1 MLKIKKFISVVVVL
15 MFAWSIGQSQSCK
28 DFHLGFCPI
37 PDFTYYY
44 NQQSQSMEFR
54 VGEKKEVHIIAYE
67 NTDYFISICKHRK
80 FNTLQLKLYTDDP
93 RELIYDN
100 ATNAF
105 ADTLKFANRET
116 RRLVLELSIP
126 NERNDPKDRKE
137 RCAGVLIGTR
147 MHSTN

>member
-1 MLKIKKFISVVVVL
+1 
-15 MFAWSIGQSQSCK
+15 MFAWGNSQSQSCK

-80 FNTLQLKLYTDDP
+80 FNTLQLKLYTEDP

-100 ATNAF
+100 STNTF

-126 NERNDPKDRKE
+126 KEKNDPKDRKE